1 MTGQK
6 LSEDS
11 FWNVQTNYPQALSLI
26 DTDALTIHHQVYFAL
41 LFYECIKESF
51 FPFLFLQGNFTQIL
65 FFHAATKKDRDST
78 VANIVLA
85 PPPPIVEST
94 FLFQSPLFLRVQ
106 FSE

>member
-1 MTGQK
+1 MMTGQK

-51 FPFLFLQGNFTQIL
+51 FFL
-65 FFHAATKKDRDST
+65 S
-78 VANIVLA
+78 VA
-85 PPPPIVEST
+85 PPEKRTKASFARSRQKT
-94 FLFQSPLFLRVQ
+94 FLSGFPEVVVLLARPQKRLF
-106 FSE
+106 ET